1 MKQINDKIVRNVL
14 NNSVKYAINNKNEY
28 VTTEHI
34 LYFFLEI
41 DEAKSLLEKIKS
53 GSSNIIRE
61 NLKFI
66 IDNYVTKNNRP
77 KNFEFG
83 ELFSCIPIITENVV
97 SVLEKII
104 IKTLNDDNTK
114 EVTIW
119 RFLKEILDSDS
130 LSSEILKKYLKI
142 TSEDFDKFVNDE
154 YNVDCNSIDGTS
166 LSSNLSMEEAE
177 KIIKK
182 YSVLLNDE
190 IKNHHPIVGREKE
203 IFEINKVLGRK
214 TKNNVILVGDSGVGK
229 TAVVYGLVMKYVSG
243 DVPETS
249 NLKNTK
255 VYSLDVT
262 SLMAGTKFRGEL
274 EERLENIIKSLSL
287 LRKKMKNPPILFID
301 EIHMLIGA
309 GTSSEHQTFDIANML
324 KPYLSNGTL
333 RVIGTTTPEEYR
345 KYIEKDSA
353 FTRRF
358 HIVNVFEPTVE
369 DTIKI
374 INGIISHF
382 EEHHKVKYDQ
392 NAIEKAVMFSKK
404 FISKNRLPDKAIDI
418 IDAAASKN
426 NLKSEEERSDIITEE
441 HIIDEISYVT
451 KIPVAKITEKQTDKI
466 RNLESNLKQSI
477 FGQNEAIEALVDRIY
492 ISQAGLKDS
501 TRPDAIFMFNGP
513 TGVGKTEL
521 AKKLA
526 ECLDMSFI
534 RIDMSEYMEKHSVSK
549 LIGAPPGYVGFNDGK
564 IGNGLLINYIEDN
577 PFSVVLFDEVEKAH
591 PDVWNIFLQIF
602 DYGSLTSSNGK
613 KVSFSNSIIIM
624 TSNIGSRYVGKLQ
637 IGFNREETGAEI
649 QDEMVKNSLPP
660 ELINRIDQIITF
672 NHLDNDVIN
681 MIIDKFIKELEIKLQ
696 NKNVNIVLTEKA
708 REYLIEKGYN
718 RVFGARPMK
727 RLIDS
732 KISTKL
738 ARKILFDNVDDQK
751 MTFTIDVVQ
760 NDIVVL

>member
-1 MKQINDKIVRNVL
+1 
-14 NNSVKYAINNKNEY
+14 
-28 VTTEHI
+28 
-34 LYFFLEI
+34 
-41 DEAKSLLEKIKS
+41 
-53 GSSNIIRE
+53 
-61 NLKFI
+61 
-66 IDNYVTKNNRP
+66 
-77 KNFEFG
+77 
-83 ELFSCIPIITENVV
+83 
-97 SVLEKII
+97 
-104 IKTLNDDNTK
+104 
-114 EVTIW
+114 
-119 RFLKEILDSDS
+119 
-130 LSSEILKKYLKI
+130 
-142 TSEDFDKFVNDE
+142 
-154 YNVDCNSIDGTS
+154 
-166 LSSNLSMEEAE
+166 
-177 KIIKK
+177 
-182 YSVLLNDE
+182 
-190 IKNHHPIVGREKE
+190 
-203 IFEINKVLGRK
+203 
-214 TKNNVILVGDSGVGK
+214 
-229 TAVVYGLVMKYVSG
+229 
-243 DVPETS
+243 
-249 NLKNTK
+249 
-255 VYSLDVT
+255 
-262 SLMAGTKFRGEL
+262 
-274 EERLENIIKSLSL
+274 
-287 LRKKMKNPPILFID
+287 
-301 EIHMLIGA
+301 
-309 GTSSEHQTFDIANML
+309 
-324 KPYLSNGTL
+324 
-333 RVIGTTTPEEYR
+333 
-345 KYIEKDSA
+345 
-353 FTRRF
+353 
-358 HIVNVFEPTVE
+358 
-369 DTIKI
+369 
-374 INGIISHF
+374 
-382 EEHHKVKYDQ
+382 
-392 NAIEKAVMFSKK
+392 
-404 FISKNRLPDKAIDI
+404 
-418 IDAAASKN
+418 
-426 NLKSEEERSDIITEE
+426 
-441 HIIDEISYVT
+441 
-451 KIPVAKITEKQTDKI
+451 
-466 RNLESNLKQSI
+466 
-477 FGQNEAIEALVDRIY
+477 
-492 ISQAGLKDS
+492 
-501 TRPDAIFMFNGP
+501 MFNGP

>member
-1 MKQINDKIVRNVL
+1 V
-14 NNSVKYAINNKNEY
+14 
-28 VTTEHI
+28 
-34 LYFFLEI
+34 
-41 DEAKSLLEKIKS
+41 
-53 GSSNIIRE
+53 
-61 NLKFI
+61 
-66 IDNYVTKNNRP
+66 
-77 KNFEFG
+77 
-83 ELFSCIPIITENVV
+83 
-97 SVLEKII
+97 
-104 IKTLNDDNTK
+104 
-114 EVTIW
+114 
-119 RFLKEILDSDS
+119 
-130 LSSEILKKYLKI
+130 
-142 TSEDFDKFVNDE
+142 
-154 YNVDCNSIDGTS
+154 
-166 LSSNLSMEEAE
+166 
-177 KIIKK
+177 
-182 YSVLLNDE
+182 
-190 IKNHHPIVGREKE
+190 
-203 IFEINKVLGRK
+203 
-214 TKNNVILVGDSGVGK
+214 
-229 TAVVYGLVMKYVSG
+229 
-243 DVPETS
+243 
-249 NLKNTK
+249 
-255 VYSLDVT
+255 
-262 SLMAGTKFRGEL
+262 
-274 EERLENIIKSLSL
+274 
-287 LRKKMKNPPILFID
+287 
-301 EIHMLIGA
+301 
-309 GTSSEHQTFDIANML
+309 
-324 KPYLSNGTL
+324 
-333 RVIGTTTPEEYR
+333 
-345 KYIEKDSA
+345 
-353 FTRRF
+353 
-358 HIVNVFEPTVE
+358 
-369 DTIKI
+369 
-374 INGIISHF
+374 
-382 EEHHKVKYDQ
+382 
-392 NAIEKAVMFSKK
+392 FSKK

-418 IDAAASKN
+418 IDAAASRN
-426 NLKSEEERSDIITEE
+426 NLKPEEERSDIITEE
-441 HIIDEISYVT
+441 HIIDEISHVT

-466 RNLESNLKQSI
+466 KNLESNLKQSI

-492 ISQAGLKDS
+492 VSQAGLKDS